1 MHSFYFAI
9 TTLTTVGYGDI
20 NATNSMEMA
29 FLSVR
34 SKVSEVITL
43 PPPLLY
49 MLGHGTATMRMAPI
63 VPFHPT
69 SFHHTTPLTRIP
81 YSLCVRPTHS
91 DLHTCFTP
99 SPGYIFIPHSA
110 SFCFAPPAPH
120 FFAPPVV
127 LPTPCSH
134 TPTLTPQVVLVF
146 GAILYSIIMG
156 TVSGIIMELNSGR
169 EGLMQRLNSL
179 DTFIENNGGGL
190 NMTLINK
197 LRETIKYQWAI
208 SEDQLNGE
216 GGVLSELPTHLQNE
230 VAVALHGEYI
240 LRIPLFQQLETALIR
255 TIVPR
260 LSLQICIANCVI
272 FRQGDVGGEMFIIR
286 RGRFALRSSRSIRP
300 LAVLEKDNHIGV
312 ISLLKAGLH
321 RVASCWSL
329 TRGEFY
335 VLTREAFLAVLNDF
349 PHMHEVIQ
357 EAALRELAVQM
368 RRESLSAEGDSAARA
383 AEGTGGGVT
392 ATKSPLVAMIGA
404 VKIMGR
410 WMPRPPAW
418 LNEGSFIIV
427 NIQSAKG
434 LPRMDLA
441 GLSDPY
447 CKVSIGKRMVFRST
461 IVLQNLNPT
470 WDETFVHHVPDD
482 IRGADLDDLWMQ
494 FDLFDYDDFQV
505 SRWLRWLLS
514 LLPMT

>member
-1 MHSFYFAI
+1 M
-9 TTLTTVGYGDI
+9 
-20 NATNSMEMA
+20 
-29 FLSVR
+29 
-34 SKVSEVITL
+34 
-43 PPPLLY
+43 
-49 MLGHGTATMRMAPI
+49 
-63 VPFHPT
+63 
-69 SFHHTTPLTRIP
+69 
-81 YSLCVRPTHS
+81 
-91 DLHTCFTP
+91 
-99 SPGYIFIPHSA
+99 
-110 SFCFAPPAPH
+110 
-120 FFAPPVV
+120 
-127 LPTPCSH
+127 
-134 TPTLTPQVVLVF
+134 VLVF

-169 EGLMQRLNSL
+169 EGLMQRLNAL
-179 DTFIENNGGGL
+179 DAFIENNGGGL
-190 NMTLINK
+190 NTTLINK

-216 GGVLSELPTHLQNE
+216 DGVLSDLPTHLQNE

-240 LRIPLFQQLETALIR
+240 LRVPLFQQLETALIR

-300 LAVLEKDNHIGV
+300 LAILEKDNHIGV

-335 VLTREAFLAVLNDF
+335 ILTREAFLAVLNDF

-368 RRESLSAEGDSAARA
+368 RRESLSTEGGSGARA

-410 WMPRPPAW
+410 WMPQPPAW

-505 SRWLRWLLS
+505 SYVVEISTCCSSRFGYGMTDVGDASSSWCLGVSLS
-514 LLPMT
+514 SVSRCLGVSLSSVSQRLGVSVSRYFSVSASSRLCSRCLVSHTSHIYSHHSSMLSH